1 MLQQFAHPIGAK
13 VLELAAF
20 REKGNK
26 QDLKIIQIL
35 QFIHNN
41 VWKTLFGR

>member
-26 QDLKIIQIL
+26 PRLKNYSNPSIY
-35 QFIHNN
+35 
-41 VWKTLFGR
+41 T